1 MICKTTLRLIFSIF
15 GISVPAI
22 ILAEMSSTN
31 VSLVVHQC
39 RSVIKEPAGSWRF
52 GETRYG
58 EAFGVVFGERLQEEN
73 FVRVYDESISN
84 QSYEVT
90 RTLHKAYRG
99 CSRIK
104 VCYDAKNR
112 RAYKVCLVWQFV
124 GEPAEALLNKT
135 VSQIVRDLRFRFA
148 VDFKEGRRISI
159 NAIGQAKEG
168 TFLWEIISV
177 DARFPIHIVL
187 TKRGEGSLELFV
199 SIMSVGA
206 LQNFVPT
213 GRESEVEVDI

>member
-15 GISVPAI
+15 GISVPTI
-22 ILAEMSSTN
+22 ILAEMSSAN
-31 VSLVVHQC
+31 VPLSVQEC

-73 FVRVYDESISN
+73 FVRVYDEAISN

-104 VCYDAKNR
+104 VCYDAKDR
-112 RAYKVCLVWQFV
+112 RAYKVCLVWKFV
-124 GEPAEALLNKT
+124 GEPIGTLLRRT
-135 VSQIVRDLRFRFA
+135 VSQIIGDLRFRFA
-148 VDFKEGRRISI
+148 LDFKEVRRISM
-159 NAIGQAKEG
+159 NDIGQAEEG

-177 DARFPIHIVL
+177 DARFPIRIVL

-199 SIMSVGA
+199 SIMSVGV

-213 GRESEVEVDI
+213 GREAKVEVDI